1 MLAKHHRHSL
11 LMRQLKCRFNMLE
24 PSVLIER
31 TRKMVGDIAK
41 ISKRMPRPPSN
52 SPKGERRR

>member
-1 MLAKHHRHSL
+1 MLAKHYRHSL

-31 TRKMVGDIAK
+31 TRKMVGDIAE
-41 ISKRMPRPPSN
+41 ISEGMPPSN
-52 SPKGERRR
+52 SPEGEGRK